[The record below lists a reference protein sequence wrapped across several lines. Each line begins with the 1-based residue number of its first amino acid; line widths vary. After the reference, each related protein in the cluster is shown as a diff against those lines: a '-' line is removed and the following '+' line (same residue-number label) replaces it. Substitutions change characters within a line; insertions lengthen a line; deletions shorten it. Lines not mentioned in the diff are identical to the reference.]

1 MKRSERYAR
10 IPWALLMDTKI
21 TAEAKLVYAVLAGH
35 AHQGAVASVGQRR
48 IARMLAMGLA
58 TVSRKIAEL
67 ENAAYIKTEHGGA
80 GRRSWYEL
88 LSPVFGQ
95 KQGRVDVVVS
105 APRGK
110 RLVSVEKIA

>member
-1 MKRSERYAR
+1 
-10 IPWALLMDTKI
+10 MDTKI

-48 IARMLAMGLA
+48 IAGMLGLGLA
-58 TVSRKIAEL
+58 SVSRKVAEL
-67 ENAAYIKTEHGGA
+67 EGASYIKSKNSGA
-80 GRRSWYEL
+80 GRRYWYEL

-95 KQGRVDVVVS
+95 KQGKADVIVS
-105 APRGK
+105 SPRGK